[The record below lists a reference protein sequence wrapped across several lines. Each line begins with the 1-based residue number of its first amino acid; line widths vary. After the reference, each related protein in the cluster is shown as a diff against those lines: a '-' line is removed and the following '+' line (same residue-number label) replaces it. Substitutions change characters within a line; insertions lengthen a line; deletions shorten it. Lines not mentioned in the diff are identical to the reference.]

1 MRYFRINTMGNIRD
15 RSLAFIDQPP
25 DGLGLQDFFPAR
37 GRPVTEHYP
46 EDAKIYLQSKSP
58 GIKLSSLLGNTIS
71 YLIVH
76 TAMKDVIAAQHKGEI
91 EILPFTLYNHKKRVH
106 SKDYWIVNPIGTID
120 CVNKEASEITYGG
133 DGNTQV
139 VGVDKWVLDPKKL
152 EAEPA
157 LFRVPEN
164 PEEYFI
170 NARLGK
176 AFQENKFTNVLLTEV
191 ETKESK

>member
-1 MRYFRINTMGNIRD
+1 
-15 RSLAFIDQPP
+15 
-25 DGLGLQDFFPAR
+25 
-37 GRPVTEHYP
+37 
-46 EDAKIYLQSKSP
+46 KSP

-76 TAMKDVIAAQHKGEI
+76 ASMKDVIVANQPGEL
-91 EILPFTLYNHKKRVH
+91 ELLPFTLYNHKKRVH

-133 DGNTQV
+133 DGNKQV

-152 EAEPA
+152 EGTPA

-164 PEEYFI
+164 AEEYFI
-170 NARLGK
+170 DSRLGK
-176 AFQENKFTNVLLTEV
+176 AFQQNKFSNVLLIEV
-191 ETKESK
+191 ETKEGK